1 MVGYSHPRP
10 NIYAL
15 IQRGLKSNGGFHGN
29 LTDKV
34 WQKFEIFMWDPAWN
48 LFFLIVINLTLMGL
62 CQDAQSA
69 FCHSTVRTFHFHI
82 RSVFIGLQFVLSLFS
97 SSHRS
102 VYTPPNCPNPMGR
115 RAFRGSLL
123 LRCANQCGEPIEV
136 EPTIVWP
143 WHQFERGSHIAGFFG
158 IAQKSSLFSPF
169 PPFGVLGGQ

>member
-48 LFFLIVINLTLMGL
+48 LFFLIVINLILMGL

-115 RAFRGSLL
+115 RAFRGSLS
-123 LRCANQCGEPIEV
+123 LRCASPPHPVWRTHRGGAHHCMALAPI
-136 EPTIVWP
+136 
-143 WHQFERGSHIAGFFG
+143 
-158 IAQKSSLFSPF
+158 
-169 PPFGVLGGQ
+169 